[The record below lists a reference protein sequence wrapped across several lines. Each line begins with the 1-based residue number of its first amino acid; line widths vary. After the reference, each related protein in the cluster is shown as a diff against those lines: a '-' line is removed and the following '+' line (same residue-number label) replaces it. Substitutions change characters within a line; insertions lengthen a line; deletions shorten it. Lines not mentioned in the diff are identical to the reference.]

1 MNINKI
7 FLKQLNSKENYFTVP
22 FCCVGATAT
31 PLKGALGA
39 GFGLDIKF

>member
-7 FLKQLNSKENYFTVP
+7 FLKQLNSKENYFTVTS
-22 FCCVGATAT
+22 FCVDTTAT
-31 PLKGALGA
+31 PLKGALGV